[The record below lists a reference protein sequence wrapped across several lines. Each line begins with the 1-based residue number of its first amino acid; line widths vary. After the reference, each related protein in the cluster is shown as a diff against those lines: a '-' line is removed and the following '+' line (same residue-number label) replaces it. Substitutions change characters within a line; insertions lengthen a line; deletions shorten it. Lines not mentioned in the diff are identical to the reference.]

1 MCSPT
6 MAVPRKTP
14 VCATNEASSRN
25 GSKLGAIRPIPKVER
40 KNTHENQSEVGSL
53 PSNKTALRTCAR
65 RPPVAS
71 SNAIR
76 SRYLNRLGIQKEG
89 HSSSAVKRCLHRN
102 SQDRNSQDPKDTAC
116 SDDAS
121 TSSSLRSRSS
131 SISSNNTST
140 SRSVSFDDSVMVR
153 PIPPHSAYPQ
163 EVKHQIWADPGEIY
177 ENATRNSIE
186 FAADNFDWQHASE
199 EDDFVPTTTGELVH
213 PIHYMRQ
220 CNMQRNF
227 LLVMAARQQQQAH

>member
-40 KNTHENQSEVGSL
+40 KNTDENQSEVGSL
-53 PSNKTALRTCAR
+53 PSNKTALRSCAH

-76 SRYLNRLGIQKEG
+76 SRFLNRLGIQKEG
-89 HSSSAVKRCLHRN
+89 PSSSARPVKRCLH
-102 SQDRNSQDPKDTAC
+102 RNSQDPKDTAC
-116 SDDAS
+116 SDEVS
-121 TSSSLRSRSS
+121 SSSSLRSRSS

-140 SRSVSFDDSVMVR
+140 TRSVSFDDSVTVR

-163 EVKHQIWADPGEIY
+163 EVKHQIWADPFEIY

-213 PIHYMRQ
+213 PIHYIRQ